1 MLPGYVRT
9 ARRPN
14 GECSGQPLS
23 LSPRQNGAR
32 PVSSS
37 TLPRRLLGLREG
49 CPPGARVADRA
60 ACTPLAGRTVIR
72 ILHIIPTLVRGGA
85 EKQLVLLASGLPRDR
100 LDVHVAVLT
109 RSGPLEAELR
119 AADIPVTVIGKR
131 GKFDPACYW
140 RLRRMIRRL
149 RPDLVHTW
157 LFAANAYG
165 RQAAR
170 AEGVR
175 HLVAGERCVDPWKGF
190 WQLAIDRY
198 LVRFTQR
205 IVTNSS
211 GVKEFYVAR
220 GLPADLFTIIPNGVP
235 LPPDGPAAGTTST
248 HSRPTLREELGLAPT
263 ARLIGA
269 VGRLWPQK
277 RVKDLIWAAD
287 LLKSIRDDA
296 HLVIVGD
303 GPQRARLERYRRQ
316 NEITDRVHFLGERDD
331 VPALMRQFDLLWLG
345 SEYEGQSNAI
355 LEAMAAG
362 RPVIA
367 TDIPG
372 NRDLVLP
379 DETGY
384 LVPVGDRF
392 EFARRTHWLLEDE
405 ALRQRLGQAGRQ
417 RVAQEFSVAQM
428 VLRHLALYE
437 ELAG

>member
-1 MLPGYVRT
+1 M
-9 ARRPN
+9 
-14 GECSGQPLS
+14 
-23 LSPRQNGAR
+23 
-32 PVSSS
+32 
-37 TLPRRLLGLREG
+37 
-49 CPPGARVADRA
+49 
-60 ACTPLAGRTVIR
+60 IR

-85 EKQLVLLASGLPRDR
+85 EKQLALLASGLPRDR
-100 LDVHVAVLT
+100 FDVHVAVLT
-109 RSGPLEAELR
+109 HTGPLEAELR
-119 AADIPVTVIGKR
+119 AAEIPVTLIGKR
-131 GKFDPACYW
+131 TRFDPACYW
-140 RLRRMIRRL
+140 RLRRQIRSL
-149 RPDLVHTW
+149 RPDIVHTW

-198 LVRFTQR
+198 LARFTRR

-211 GVKEFYVAR
+211 GVKEFYVSR
-220 GLPADLFTIIPNGVP
+220 GLPADLFEIIPNGVP
-235 LPPDGPAAGTTST
+235 LSEEPGPGNETPGG
-248 HSRPTLREELGLAPT
+248 RPSLKEELGLPPQ

-316 NEITDRVHFLGERDD
+316 NEITDRVHFLGERGD
-331 VPALMRQFDLLWLG
+331 VPALLRQFDLVWLG

-362 RPVIA
+362 LPVIA

-372 NRDLVLP
+372 NRDLVVP
-379 DETGY
+379 DQTGY

-405 ALRQRLGQAGRQ
+405 SLRQRLGQAGRQ
-417 RVAQEFSVAQM
+417 RVASEFTVAQM
-428 VLRHLALYE
+428 VQRHAALYAA
-437 ELAG
+437 LVG